1 MKGELE
7 MVQKRG
13 GPSTGQRG
21 IKTEESKTAKDFG
34 KTLRANEIKGE
45 QTSYGQTIRNVKKDA
60 GRRDTGL
67 HCAERTSGPFSA
79 LINSCWGT
87 PSVLFFRPLTE
98 GVSAFWGF
106 SCLQRWDWFVLVEPL
121 FFDGRPGLAFD

>member
-45 QTSYGQTIRNVKKDA
+45 QTSYGQTIRNVKMDA

-79 LINSCWGT
+79 
-87 PSVLFFRPLTE
+87 
-98 GVSAFWGF
+98 
-106 SCLQRWDWFVLVEPL
+106 
-121 FFDGRPGLAFD
+121 